1 MRFRD
6 AVRVL
11 FVGLVVASAF
21 VVGTGY
27 LSADGSESE
36 NGRPAFDAPAA
47 DGITVI
53 ATDSNTWLG
62 DADDGPRAR
71 AELVAFRSNGSVMY
85 YDDSHTRYWDVDPV
99 KGESET
105 VLSVAADHRNASE
118 CSATTPCTRNV
129 VERVNLSTGEVTEL
143 YARITPGKHSTRWH
157 DADRL
162 NDEELVVADIA
173 RDRVFVVNTT
183 TGVVEWSWDAQSEFS
198 PESGGPYPEDWTHIN
213 DVEVLEDGT
222 IMVSIRNHDQ
232 VAFLSRETGL
242 LENRTLG
249 EDGRHDTIYEQH
261 NPDYINE
268 SNGGPAV
275 LIGDSE
281 NNRVVEYQRVE
292 DGNRTGHWEQSW
304 VWQDAR
310 TQWPRDADRL
320 PNGHTL
326 VTDSNG
332 NRVFEVDEQGEIVW
346 GVDIAFPYEAERL
359 GTGDESTG
367 GPSAA
372 SADLQSRSGDG
383 GSAANPFDDTPNSDE
398 ESGVLDRAWT
408 VVKDLLPGRTANG
421 LMYVTPVWMGGPEV
435 LALGAIVLTLL
446 VWLLAE
452 LYWSSWSA
460 SFNTPVSISRRR

>member
-11 FVGLVVASAF
+11 FVGLIVASVF

-27 LSADGSESE
+27 LSADSSASE
-36 NGRPAFDAPAA
+36 NGRPAFDAPSA

-53 ATDSNTWLG
+53 ATDSNTWMG
-62 DADDGPRAR
+62 RADDGPRAR
-71 AELVAFRSNGSVMY
+71 AELVAFRSNGSVTY

-162 NDEELVVADIA
+162 NEEELVVADIA
-173 RDRVFVVNTT
+173 QDRVFVVNTT
-183 TGVVEWSWDAQSEFS
+183 TGLVEWSWDARSEFS

-232 VAFLSRETGL
+232 VAFLNRETGL

-249 EDGRHDTIYEQH
+249 EDGRHEIIYEQH
-261 NPDYINE
+261 NPDYVNE

-281 NNRVVEYQRVE
+281 NNRVVEYQRE
-292 DGNRTGHWEQSW
+292 DGKWERSW

-310 TQWPRDADRL
+310 AQWPRDADRL

-326 VTDSNG
+326 ITDSNG
-332 NRVFEVDEQGEIVW
+332 NRVFEVDQQGEIVW
-346 GVDIAFPYEAERL
+346 QVDVAFPYEAERL

-372 SADLQSRSGDG
+372 SADLRSRTGGG
-383 GSAANPFDDTPNSDE
+383 GSAENTGGIAAESETPDLLN
-398 ESGVLDRAWT
+398 RAWN
-408 VVKDLLPGRTANG
+408 VVEDLLPGRTANG

-452 LYWSSWSA
+452 FYWSSWTA